1 MDMISEAVHHDARR
15 EIFYKIDF
23 GWLIFILAGLAVC
36 VLIYAVWQRYK
47 LWRIG
52 KPENRQDNYFKRLWD
67 FIKTG
72 ISDGAM
78 HLNILRYP
86 MAGAPHFL
94 VFWGCAGL
102 LGVTALDTVSHYII
116 FINHGMVYKIVELV
130 GDLSGVAVLIGILG
144 LIGRRY
150 IIKPKQLDNKFDDIV
165 ALGLVFVVVC
175 TGFLIEG
182 LRLGY
187 TRYGVEELQSSNPW
201 IHWTPV
207 GWGLANIFGQGSGVL
222 TAYRIMWWVHS
233 VLVVS
238 AIVYVSLYF
247 TKLTHILVAPA
258 NIFLK
263 SSRPKGALVP
273 IDLEA
278 SETFGIG
285 KIQDYTWKQLL
296 DLDACTRCGRCQD
309 SCPAAITGKPLSP
322 KKVIQDLKQHLN
334 EVGPSLLA
342 GKEVTPKALA
352 GEVITE
358 DELWSCTTCRHC
370 QEICPV
376 GIEHIDKIIG
386 LRRYLVLDQAKVP
399 ETAESLLRCI
409 ETRGHSCR
417 GTQATRTD
425 WTKGLDIKTLS
436 EDKEVEYLYFVGCT
450 AALEERNMKVA
461 IAVANILKTAGIKFG
476 ILGTEE
482 VCCGEPVR
490 RLGNEYLF
498 QMQARRNIE
507 IFNGYG
513 VKKVLTACPHCFN
526 TLKNEY
532 PQFEGKF
539 EVIHHSQL
547 IADLINSGKLK
558 LAGTANQVITYH
570 DSCYLGRH
578 NDIYEA
584 PRQIVGS
591 LPGAKIVELPR
602 HRERGFCCGGGGGR
616 FWMEERIGKRIS
628 QERAEEV
635 LASKA
640 GVVATACPYCLQMF
654 EDAIKA
660 LEAQEKLKAVD
671 LAELVAQ
678 SLGTSKK

>member
-1 MDMISEAVHHDARR
+1 MDETTEAVLHDARR
-15 EIFYKIDF
+15 EMFDKIDY
-23 GWLIFILAGLAVC
+23 GWIIYILAFIAICLV
-36 VLIYAVWQRYK
+36 VYAVWRRYK
-47 LWRIG
+47 LWRLG
-52 KPENRQDNYFKRLWD
+52 KPENRLDNYFKRLWD

-72 ISDGAM
+72 IFDGAL

-102 LGVTALDTVSHYII
+102 LLVTGMDVISHYIV
-116 FINHGMVYKIVELV
+116 FIMHGSVYKVVELI
-130 GDLSGVAVLIGILG
+130 GDLSGVAVLIGIVL
-144 LIGRRY
+144 LILRRY
-150 IIKPKQLDNKFDDIV
+150 ILKPKQLDNKLDDLV
-165 ALGLVFVVVC
+165 ALGLVFLVVC
-175 TGFLIEG
+175 TGFLVEG
-182 LRLGY
+182 LRLSF
-187 TRYGVEELQSSNPW
+187 TRPEVEGW
-201 IHWTPV
+201 IKWTPV
-207 GWGLANIFGQGSGVL
+207 GWGLANIFGEGSGVE
-222 TAYRIMWWVHS
+222 TAYRIVWWCHS
-233 VLVVS
+233 LLVIS
-238 AIVYVSLYF
+238 AIIYVSLYF

-258 NIFLK
+258 NVFLK

-285 KIQDYTWKQLL
+285 KIQDYTWKQLF

-322 KKVIQDLKQHLN
+322 KKVIQDLKKYFN
-334 EVGPSLLA
+334 DVGPSLVA
-342 GKEVTPKALA
+342 GKEVTTKVIA

-376 GIEHIDKIIG
+376 GIEHIDKLIG

-399 ETAESLLRCI
+399 ETAEALLRCI

-425 WTKGLDIKTLS
+425 WTKGLDIKALS

-482 VCCGEPVR
+482 ICCGEPVR

-507 IFNGYG
+507 IFKGYE
-513 VKKVLTACPHCFN
+513 VKKILTSCPHCFN
-526 TLKNEY
+526 TIKNEY
-532 PQFEGKF
+532 PQFEGQF

-547 IADLINSGKLK
+547 IADLVNSGKLK
-558 LAGTANQVITYH
+558 LAGSANQVITYH

-591 LPGAKIVELPR
+591 LPGAKMVELNR
-602 HRERGFCCGGGGGR
+602 RRERGFCCGGGGGR

>member
-1 MDMISEAVHHDARR
+1 MPTEDLLKLEPERKMFDN
-15 EIFYKIDF
+15 IDF
-23 GWLIFILAGLAVC
+23 GWIIYILAFFAICIFV
-36 VLIYAVWQRYK
+36 YAVWRRYK
-47 LWRIG
+47 MWRLG
-52 KPENRQDNYFKRLWD
+52 KPENRLDNYFKRVWD
-67 FIKTG
+67 FVKTG
-72 ISDGAM
+72 IFDGAL
-78 HLNILRYP
+78 HRNILRYP
-86 MAGAPHFL
+86 MAGLPHFL
-94 VFWGCAGL
+94 VFWGGAGL
-102 LGVTALDTVSHYII
+102 LMVTALDVVSHYIV
-116 FINHGMVYKIVELV
+116 FFMHGSVYEAM
-130 GDLSGVAVLIGILG
+130 SLIGNIAGIAVILG
-144 LIGRRY
+144 VLMLILRRY
-150 IIKPKQLDNKFDDIV
+150 VQKPKQLDNKTEDLI
-165 ALGLVFVVVC
+165 ALGLVLTLLVS
-175 TGFLIEG
+175 GFMLQG
-182 LRLGY
+182 LRLSFE
-187 TRYGVEELQSSNPW
+187 RPSW
-201 IHWTPV
+201 IHWSPI
-207 GWGLANIFGQGSGVL
+207 GWGLANLFRGGAGAQ
-222 TAYRIMWWVHS
+222 TAHRALWWFHS
-233 VLVVS
+233 LLALS
-238 AIVYVSLYF
+238 TITYVSLSF
-247 TKLTHILVAPA
+247 SKLSHILVAPA
-258 NIFLK
+258 NVFMK

-278 SETFGIG
+278 TETFGVG
-285 KIQDYTWKQLL
+285 KIQDYTWKQLF

-322 KKVIQDLKQHLN
+322 KKVIQDLKQHFN
-334 EVGPSLLA
+334 EVGPALLA
-342 GKEVTPKALA
+342 GKEVTPKVLA

-425 WTKGLDIKTLS
+425 WTKGLDIKALS

-476 ILGTEE
+476 ILGPEE

-507 IFNGYG
+507 IFKGYE
-513 VKKVLTACPHCFN
+513 VKKILTSCPHCFN
-526 TLKNEY
+526 TIKNEY
-532 PQFEGKF
+532 PQFEGQF

-547 IADLINSGKLK
+547 IADLVNSGKLK
-558 LAGTANQVITYH
+558 LAGAANQVITYH

-578 NDIYEA
+578 NDIYDA

-591 LPGAKIVELPR
+591 LPGAKLVEMTR
-602 HRERGFCCGGGGGR
+602 RRERGFCCGGGGGR

-640 GVVATACPYCLQMF
+640 NVVATACPYCLQMF

-678 SLGTSKK
+678 SLGTTKK